1 MGTRR
6 LLVGIVAVV
15 TAGLLGGG
23 FAALADEAGSTSA
36 RRSQPAGAEFISAL
50 ADRDFAAAQATLA
63 PEIEFKGFTPSMGFF
78 DLKGSEAVMSLMR
91 KWYATSEGLESLETY
106 DVVKRHHV
114 GYRVRWQSTDGPM
127 VFEQQAFY
135 DLDDAGR
142 IRHLQLVCSGDQ
154 PVA

>member
-6 LLVGIVAVV
+6 RLVGIVAVV
-15 TAGLLGGG
+15 TAGLVGSG
-23 FAALADEAGSTSA
+23 FVALADEGGSTAA
-36 RRSQPAGAEFISAL
+36 RRSPAGAEFISAL
-50 ADRDFAAAQATLA
+50 AERDFAAAQATLA

-78 DLKGSEAVMSLMR
+78 DRKGSAAVMSLMR
-91 KWYATSEGLESLETY
+91 EWYATSEGLESLETY

-114 GYRVRWQSTDGPM
+114 GYRVRWRSNDGPM

-142 IRHLQLVCSGDQ
+142 IRALQLVCSGDQ